1 MERWHS
7 MSRSLSLAILLFL
20 FIGSH
25 FSVVASHHAHHS
37 HHQLHH
43 RGREIENAQNSAL
56 KTVEEALEALRIANK
71 LRVENSQFNK
81 YEFSTAATDRPQS
94 EAVPLL
100 DYVDPAKNASFS
112 KLSRRQIAN
121 QSVPADSGSRYGY
134 KLSLEVIQAAK
145 EVAESQPPAS
155 WEVDYAAIAAQI
167 RAKYNQGNNDTNS
180 MIQKLVRP
188 NGLLEYTSFDQPNGL
203 QQPFEDTLT
212 KRATSSYWMAT
223 MEQNGASPYAPAG
236 YKVWRN
242 VMDYG
247 AKGDGVTDDTE
258 AINRA
263 ISDGG
268 RCGAGCR
275 SSTIFPAVLLGDPT
289 NVPTIL
295 AASSFVGLGVIT
307 SDVYM
312 GETEEWYLNTNNF
325 LRSIRNFK
333 IDITRTDRSAY
344 VCAIHWQVAQGTSL
358 ENIEFYM
365 LQNVEGNTQQGIYME
380 NGSGGFL
387 ADLTFVGGNFGAYFG
402 NQQFTTSHL
411 VFVNCKTALQ
421 IHWDWA
427 WTMQDVIVESCGTG
441 LVVTGGA
448 GGSLSTGQSLGSLV
462 LVDAII
468 ANTPNGI
475 VTSLYAENS
484 TSLLLQNVGFFNVQ
498 NAVTDTVLSKVL
510 LAGGNEVRIDNW
522 GFGRV
527 TDSNGTSFFANA
539 ENIPV
544 MNRTQSLLSSELA
557 YVKPNFYTRRR
568 PKYTNVGTSQI
579 INLKTA
585 GARGDGQTD
594 DTSVLNSIFAAAAN
608 MSAIVFIPH
617 GIYVITDTVKIPVGS
632 RIIGQAW
639 PQIMAK
645 GSKFADPSATRA
657 AVQVGLP
664 GDSGVVEIQDLLFTV
679 SGNTA
684 GAILVQWNVHEAAKG
699 SVGLWDSHFRVGGA
713 QGSSLQAAQCPKN
726 GGININCIAASALL
740 HITAKSS
747 VYMENVWM
755 WVADHDLD
763 SPEEVQIDIFS
774 GRGVL
779 IESQG
784 PSWLYGTAAEHNV
797 LYQYQ
802 LSNASNIVMGMIQ
815 TESPYFQSHPGAPL
829 PIMTGNLPNDPTFT
843 NCSAESAT
851 CAVSWAVRMVNSSTV
866 YMLGAGLYSWF
877 SRYSQDC
884 LATENCQ
891 DKAFEVVQSYDLW
904 IYNLVTKA
912 IVEMVSPVN
921 EAPTLAKDNK
931 NGFMS
936 SILAWLKG
944 SQDTTGQ
951 KKFPGFTIYEP
962 DDLPSG
968 FSDECVA
975 ALTATV
981 DCVDYVFSFY
991 APAYRGALGD
1001 DSLTEAVCDQGCGDS
1016 LAAWFN
1022 NVQKN
1027 CPGYKLFN
1035 GPVDRFGGNMWA
1047 GWNETCYKD
1056 PTTGHYCNAN
1066 TQYELD
1072 IIESFTTVATVEDM
1086 PHDELCSYCYVT
1098 KLKMMQSSQYSY
1110 YNELFQHN
1118 LETVTSKCAISAN
1131 TTIPPPLTIVEP
1143 EEEPLC
1149 LSDNI
1154 YYTKEGDT
1162 CTSIALDYSVSSA
1175 ALYMGNQ
1182 DLIRNC
1188 QRVAVGQKLCLPLS
1202 CEHTYVLQ
1210 PNDTCR
1216 SIEQVNAKIMFDSS
1230 TRMITPLRQLN
1241 PWIDAYCTNLQ
1252 DTAWAYG
1259 SVLCL
1264 SPQLGAFNISD
1275 PVVTSRNPYAQST
1288 GYGDYLVDPPENTTV
1303 AAGTTRRCGR
1313 WHVAAENESCAGIC
1327 MQDGITSSLFL
1338 AVNPS
1343 LNLTACDERLVPGVA
1358 YCTGP
1363 MGGWNYT
1370 VGSS

>member
-1 MERWHS
+1 
-7 MSRSLSLAILLFL
+7 
-20 FIGSH
+20 
-25 FSVVASHHAHHS
+25 
-37 HHQLHH
+37 
-43 RGREIENAQNSAL
+43 
-56 KTVEEALEALRIANK
+56 
-71 LRVENSQFNK
+71 
-81 YEFSTAATDRPQS
+81 
-94 EAVPLL
+94 
-100 DYVDPAKNASFS
+100 
-112 KLSRRQIAN
+112 
-121 QSVPADSGSRYGY
+121 
-134 KLSLEVIQAAK
+134 
-145 EVAESQPPAS
+145 
-155 WEVDYAAIAAQI
+155 
-167 RAKYNQGNNDTNS
+167 
-180 MIQKLVRP
+180 
-188 NGLLEYTSFDQPNGL
+188 
-203 QQPFEDTLT
+203 
-212 KRATSSYWMAT
+212 
-223 MEQNGASPYAPAG
+223 
-236 YKVWRN
+236 
-242 VMDYG
+242 
-247 AKGDGVTDDTE
+247 
-258 AINRA
+258 
-263 ISDGG
+263 
-268 RCGAGCR
+268 
-275 SSTIFPAVLLGDPT
+275 
-289 NVPTIL
+289 
-295 AASSFVGLGVIT
+295 
-307 SDVYM
+307 
-312 GETEEWYLNTNNF
+312 
-325 LRSIRNFK
+325 
-333 IDITRTDRSAY
+333 
-344 VCAIHWQVAQGTSL
+344 
-358 ENIEFYM
+358 M

-427 WTMQDVIVESCGTG
+427 WTMQDVVVESCGTG
-441 LVVTGGA
+441 LLVTGGA
-448 GGSLSTGQSLGSLV
+448 GGPLSKGQSLGSLV

-484 TSLLLQNVGFFNVQ
+484 ISLLLQNVGFFNVQ
-498 NAVTDTVLSKVL
+498 NAVTDSVVSKVL

-527 TDSNGTSFFANA
+527 TDSHGTSFFANA

-544 MNRTQSLLSSELA
+544 MNRTKSLLSPELA

-568 PKYTNVGTSQI
+568 PKYTDLGTSQV

-594 DTSVLNSIFAAAAN
+594 DTSVLNTIFAAAAN

-632 RIIGQAW
+632 RIIGQTW
-639 PQIMAK
+639 PQIMAR
-645 GSKFADPSATRA
+645 GSKFADLTATRA
-657 AVQVGLP
+657 AVQVGSP

-684 GAILVQWNVHEAAKG
+684 GAILVQWNVHEAAQG

-713 QGSSLQAAQCPKN
+713 LGSSLQAAQCPKN

-763 SPEEVQIDIFS
+763 SPEEVQVDIFS

-802 LSNASNIVMGMIQ
+802 LSNSSNIVMGMIQ

-829 PIMTGNLPNDPTFT
+829 PIM
-843 NCSAESAT
+843 
-851 CAVSWAVRMVNSSTV
+851 
-866 YMLGAGLYSWF
+866 
-877 SRYSQDC
+877 
-884 LATENCQ
+884 TENCQ

-921 EAPTLAKDNK
+921 EMPTLAKDNK

-944 SQDTTGQ
+944 SQNTTGQ

-962 DDLPSG
+962 DDLPSS
-968 FSDECVA
+968 FSAECVS
-975 ALTATV
+975 ALTATI
-981 DCVDYVFSFY
+981 DCVDHVFSFY
-991 APAYRGALGD
+991 ETAYHGALGD
-1001 DSLTEAVCDQGCGDS
+1001 DSLTEAVCDQNCGNS

-1056 PTTGHYCNAN
+1056 PTTGQYCN
-1066 TQYELD
+1066 D
-1072 IIESFTTVATVEDM
+1072 IIENFTMVATVEDM

-1110 YNELFQHN
+1110 YNELFQNN
-1118 LETVTSKCAISAN
+1118 LETVTSKCGISAN
-1131 TTIPPPLTIVEP
+1131 TTIPPPLSIVEP

-1154 YYTKEGDT
+1154 YHTKEGDT

-1216 SIEQVNAKIMFDSS
+1216 SIEQVNAQIMFDSS
-1230 TRMITPLRQLN
+1230 TKTITPLRQLN

-1252 DTAWAYG
+1252 NTAWAYG

-1264 SPQLGAFNISD
+1264 SPQLGAFNNTD
-1275 PVVTSRNPYAQST
+1275 PVITSRNPYAQNT
-1288 GYGDYLVDPPENTTV
+1288 GYGSYLVDPPANTTV
-1303 AAGTTRRCGR
+1303 ATGTTLRCGR

-1343 LNLTACDERLVPGVA
+1343 LNLAACTEGLVPGVA

-1363 MGGWNYT
+1363 MAGWNYT